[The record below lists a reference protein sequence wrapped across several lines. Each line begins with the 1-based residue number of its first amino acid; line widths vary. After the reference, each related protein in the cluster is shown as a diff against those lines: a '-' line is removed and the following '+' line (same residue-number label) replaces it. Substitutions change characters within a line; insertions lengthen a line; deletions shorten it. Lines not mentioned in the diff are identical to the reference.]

1 MIIFN
6 QSESNSIK
14 IYSLTYLVDLETNG
28 NLNKGVIDWK
38 AKSISKICIV
48 VNVGLDVLG
57 NTFIANFIA
66 INTFN
71 SKQRGNHWICFVIDI
86 TKTKIYYYDSLD

>member
-28 NLNKGVIDWK
+28 DLNKGVIDWK
-38 AKSISKICIV
+38 VKSINKICII

-57 NTFIANFIA
+57 NAFIANFIP